1 MEITE
6 KIKQL
11 ILDYLQGN
19 IQKKEADCLKSWLDI
34 DNGNKEYFEKI
45 KLSWILAGRLS
56 NKKRFDENQL
66 WNNLQP
72 KLKQT
77 EVASHFKYFK
87 KIKINHTLKIAC
99 SWLIF
104 FLLGTSVTYWYT
116 SYNIEKQPQKTIVY
130 SPVGAR
136 NHIVLP
142 DGTSVWLNSGSS
154 LEYQDDYNL
163 NKREVKLTGE
173 GYFQVTPGKRHPFIV
188 KTHDIS
194 ITTLGTIVNVKAY
207 PEENMITT
215 TLVNGQAIIERTD
228 EKNIAFTLSMEPQ
241 QKVTYYYGERV
252 SDATPDIEMRDA
264 KRDMSQ
270 NKSSVP
276 HLFSILKVFDVNTDI
291 YTSWKD
297 SSWYVESER
306 FDNLIRMLERR
317 YKISVT
323 LCSEELKNYSFSG
336 TIENETPEQLFEML
350 RLTLPID
357 YTFQT
362 NRVFIHLDENLK
374 KEYERFI

>member
-19 IQKKEADCLKSWLDI
+19 VQKKEADCLKSWLDV
-34 DNGNKEYFEKI
+34 DNGNKEYFERI
-45 KLSWILAGRLS
+45 KLSWILAGKLS
-56 NKKRFDENQL
+56 KKKRFDENQL
-66 WNNLQP
+66 WNKLHS
-72 KLKQT
+72 KLKQAEGT
-77 EVASHFKYFK
+77 SHYKYSRKTKF
-87 KIKINHTLKIAC
+87 NHILKIAC
-99 SWLIF
+99 SWIIF
-104 FLLGTSVTYWYT
+104 FLLGSSITYWYT
-116 SYNIEKQPQKTIVY
+116 CHNLTKQHKKTIVY
-130 SPVGAR
+130 SPFGAK

-154 LEYQDDYNL
+154 LEYDDDYNFTR
-163 NKREVKLTGE
+163 REVTLSGE
-173 GYFQVTPGKRHPFIV
+173 GYFKVTPSKKNPFIV
-188 KTHDIS
+188 RTHDIS
-194 ITTLGTIVNVKAY
+194 ITALGTKFNVKAY

-215 TLVNGQAIIERTD
+215 TLVDGQAIIERTD
-228 EKNIAFTLSMEPQ
+228 DKNIVFKLSMEPQ
-241 QKVTYYYGERV
+241 QKVTYYYRERT
-252 SDATPDIEMRDA
+252 SDATPDIEMHNATREMD
-264 KRDMSQ
+264 Q

-276 HLFSILKVFDVNTDI
+276 HLFSTLKVLDVNTDI

-297 SSWYVESER
+297 SSWHVESER

-362 NRVFIHLDENLK
+362 NRVFIHLDEDLK